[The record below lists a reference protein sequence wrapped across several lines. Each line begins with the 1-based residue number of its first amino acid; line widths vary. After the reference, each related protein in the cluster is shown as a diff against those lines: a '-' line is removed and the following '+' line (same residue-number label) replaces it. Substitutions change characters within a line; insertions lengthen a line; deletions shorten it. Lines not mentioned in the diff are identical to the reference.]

1 MGKRR
6 CSHVSHLPVGA
17 ELSCPQLEP
26 VPPPSFPP
34 VCLPSYIKE
43 GTCCTCSLSRTTLRP
58 RRNIYKIYLSRG
70 FKKIPQ

>member
-26 VPPPSFPP
+26 VPPPPFPP
-34 VCLPSYIKE
+34 VCLPSYHK
-43 GTCCTCSLSRTTLRP
+43 GRHMSYLLSIQNHFTSQ
-58 RRNIYKIYLSRG
+58 NEHI
-70 FKKIPQ
+70 